1 VILSRGRTRSS
12 EQRRLAVGLVIGI
25 LLFLLAPLL
34 LVACPDLAGAAE
46 SMTAPCGYSADG
58 RTVVCNA
65 DDFGV
70 LLQTFGEEQ
79 AGRRLAEAQ
88 GAELSA
94 KLKLLDADLS
104 ACRAHVCPV
113 PLEPRSA
120 RWALVGFGAGVVG
133 TALLGAGLTIDL
145 PTEARLGI
153 GCAGLLSLAG
163 GLWLVLP

>member
-1 VILSRGRTRSS
+1 MLG
-12 EQRRLAVGLVIGI
+12 LAIGI

-34 LVACPDLAGAAE
+34 LVACPDIAGASETMA
-46 SMTAPCGYSADG
+46 APCGYSLDG

-65 DDFGV
+65 TDFGV
-70 LLQTFGEEQ
+70 LMQTFGDEQ
-79 AGRRLAEAQ
+79 TKRRLAESR
-88 GAELSA
+88 GAELSE
-94 KLKLLDADLS
+94 KLKLLDADLAS
-104 ACRAHVCPV
+104 CRGHVCPL
-113 PLEPRSA
+113 PPEQPSA

-153 GCAGLLSLAG
+153 GAAGLLSLAG